1 MIDYHEDSLKW
12 IHGCIHGPTFRKEV
26 VRALQC
32 GNGRILLNQM
42 DMRWCAVLF
51 AVLTATLT
59 CAPASQRAK
68 WHYDRAQKVA
78 RVKKWHEAT
87 IECLVLGEFNSKAH
101 PYSVQAIQ
109 ILALSSHT
117 LGLSHR
123 QFTMSGAALRT
134 AQALGLQRLSYD
146 HEKSRIQFSEEI
158 ALSTEANRRLWWNLA
173 MSDWFSVSTTD
184 MHCINPQEFTTCRP
198 RPYVS
203 ASCPGKE
210 TDEHPE
216 AEVDYANHFIDMATI
231 LLESHTSTAAC
242 IDPALSYEQI
252 LKYDARLRELGAK
265 GFNTRDTSQTWIPWA
280 KSIERCAVGH
290 KLIILHRSFLIR
302 SFRDPSFSYTRW
314 ASIEGSK
321 TIIKGCKEAF
331 ADPNRPTIFVEQA
344 WIISAGITLCLDIM
358 HRHEGETEYPEH
370 FRLVEQAIACLDQ
383 CEDSVLASRG
393 RRLLLGMLKERLTS
407 SGFNN
412 SGEWITQPS
421 ETPNLLAGF
430 DPILLEMGQ
439 ARGGPSWSGEA
450 ASCGIHDSG
459 LESIVQ
465 LPTPETNSS
474 LNPSMFE
481 ESLTEE
487 TILDPL
493 HEDMSKQA
501 PPAQTCFDDLFA
513 DPSWTDMLSDFVPD
527 LSADAR
533 CANLV
538 TNGQVPLYHNGE
550 SVEP

>member
-32 GNGRILLNQM
+32 GNGRILLDQM

-51 AVLTATLT
+51 AVLTVTLA
-59 CAPASQRAK
+59 CAPASQRVK

-87 IECLVLGEFNSKAH
+87 IECLVLGEFNSKPH

-109 ILALSSHT
+109 VLALSSHI

-123 QFTMSGAALRT
+123 QSLMSGTALRI
-134 AQALGLQRLSYD
+134 AQALGLQRLS
-146 HEKSRIQFSEEI
+146 HNHGKSRIQVSEETLL
-158 ALSTEANRRLWWNLA
+158 ATEADRRLWWNLV
-173 MSDWFSVSTTD
+173 MSDWFSVSTTEV
-184 MHCINPQEFTTCRP
+184 HCINPQQFTTCRP

-203 ASCPGKE
+203 ASYQSKE
-210 TDEHPE
+210 MEERPE
-216 AEVDYANHFIDMATI
+216 AEVDYANHFIDMAAI

-252 LKYDARLRELGAK
+252 LTYDARLRELGVK
-265 GFNTRDTSQTWIPWA
+265 GFNTCDTSQTWIPWA
-280 KSIERCAVGH
+280 KSVERCAAGH

-331 ADPNRPTIFVEQA
+331 ADPNRPTIFLEQA

-358 HRHEGETEYPEH
+358 HRHEGEAEYSEH

-383 CEDSVLASRG
+383 FEDSVLASRG
-393 RRLLLGMLKERLTS
+393 RRLLLGMLKERSTS
-407 SGFNN
+407 SGFNH
-412 SGEWITQPS
+412 SGEWTIQPS
-421 ETPNLLAGF
+421 DAPNLLAGL

-439 ARGGPSWSGEA
+439 GRGRPPWSGEA
-450 ASCGIHDSG
+450 APCGVDDCG

-465 LPTPETNSS
+465 LPTPETNPS
-474 LNPSMFE
+474 LNPSIFD

-493 HEDMSKQA
+493 NGNMSKQA
-501 PPAQTCFDDLFA
+501 PPAQSCFDDLFA

-527 LSADAR
+527 LSADASS
-533 CANLV
+533 
-538 TNGQVPLYHNGE
+538 GQVPLYHN
-550 SVEP
+550 